1 MANLAYLRRAIV
13 RTEMTEAGFSRV
25 HLAAQPGACSQS
37 RGFGRALAGT
47 VAALVLA
54 GAGGI
59 PAAAGAATG
68 RSVAEIQI
76 NLCAD
81 PAQVVRALRLQP
93 ESGAAT
99 TIWLFDTRALEL
111 NGEGLRLRLR
121 QKASRAELT
130 LKVAGQDCGRVDP
143 AVLAPHGKCEAD
155 LHGTSFDD
163 VVSLVRRLNKGQIDS
178 LLAPGAAQGAA
189 LEAALA
195 GAMTKNQR
203 DVLAARRAA
212 LGDVAPVPASI
223 TRLGPASVR
232 AYGRPGDAVTVEV
245 WTMPGGQQFVEL
257 SEKVSRDAAIARRT
271 QLLEHIGAA
280 GIAVCTDQAS
290 QARSK
295 LEILAR

>member
-1 MANLAYLRRAIV
+1 MANFAYSHSAIARAEV
-13 RTEMTEAGFSRV
+13 TGVGFSRV
-25 HLAAQPGACSQS
+25 HVAGQPRSSSQS
-37 RGFGRALAGT
+37 RGVGRALVGT

-59 PAAAGAATG
+59 PAAAGTATG
-68 RSVAEIQI
+68 QSVAEIQI

-163 VVSLVRRLNKGQIDS
+163 VVSLVRRLDKGQVDS

-212 LGDVAPVPASI
+212 LGDVAPVPAGI

-232 AYGRPGDAVTVEV
+232 AYGRPGAAVTVEV

-271 QLLEHIGAA
+271 QLLERIGAA